1 MKKLSITKEQFEKSK
16 YFTRKY
22 GKLAFVSESGKLFKT
37 NKGNVLKFTKE
48 STLNDGIANDEEYT
62 FLRVSVAW
70 DVEGDEPPEGLPTSV
85 YIKVPSY
92 IYEGD
97 GEMNLSGMI
106 EDYFG
111 YRVDDIYPS
120 EASNRDKKRVKDW
133 LLWTDDEGLVEDD
146 GLGMR
151 YDESPKKPAELT
163 EDAILDA
170 IPVDARDGLID
181 INEPDGSFG
190 RYTWYVKFAP
200 FSDEEAKEA
209 ADGITKST
217 GRRTTVA
224 GDGRETYV
232 LIMDYPSRPTSESK
246 KVVKEGAGA
255 GYTVTIK
262 NVKLANAKVINRS
275 EDGDW
280 EFEADIVKDSYMVEA
295 EDYYNRFCP
304 ISEYDE
310 EWVEVSGKVYGVCW
324 WYDDESDVERQVNGQ
339 EQDIGFDY
347 GGGWTHVNLP
357 KDGHITAD
365 RIRSDEH
372 DTWAIQSIELFA
384 PQVSE
389 CVNYCHEHFLDEEEG
404 GEEEEVD
411 ESKLAKETSDD
422 LTLDEIYKA
431 VKEEYGGKLFSD
443 NFLKLNIEHVS
454 GQVLCIFELDRPDD
468 MGANDGDDEWWEDK
482 KDSAI
487 LFYDEL
493 VKFLVDKFGE
503 KFRFTDP
510 RVSDEY
516 ADKSDPKGAFE
527 IFIDEDDATLPII
540 TIDEVADG
548 WYAESEENEN
558 GTIDDWR
565 VFDYGED
572 FPYTERYTV
581 LDPDGYQFFISH
593 NGGVGSF
600 TEDPLEGTS
609 EEICDELEVEI
620 EDKMWKPMELS
631 KREMLDNITVMK
643 GLRRIKEKYDY
654 DDQD

>member
-1 MKKLSITKEQFEKSK
+1 MVNILKNEEFTTMKRLHITREHFEKSK

-22 GKLAFVSESGKLFKT
+22 GNLKFVSESGKLFKT
-37 NKGNVLKFTKE
+37 DKGKLLNFT
-48 STLNDGIANDEEYT
+48 
-62 FLRVSVAW
+62 
-70 DVEGDEPPEGLPTSV
+70 EGTRRELEPTNGRAS
-85 YIKVPSY
+85 
-92 IYEGD
+92 
-97 GEMNLSGMI
+97 
-106 EDYFG
+106 FG
-111 YRVDDIYPS
+111 RKAY
-120 EASNRDKKRVKDW
+120 
-133 LLWTDDEGLVEDD
+133 VEDD
-146 GLGMR
+146 GDGFTLLS
-151 YDESPKKPAELT
+151 YDTPVARIERCEGGKGQDFSLLNDYLSTTTLTHIHSFLQTYGLKDIPTKQLKELDVGQT
-163 EDAILDA
+163 VHL
-170 IPVDARDGLID
+170 
-181 INEPDGSFG
+181 DGSNM
-190 RYTWYVKFAP
+190 A
-200 FSDEEAKEA
+200 
-209 ADGITKST
+209 
-217 GRRTTVA
+217 
-224 GDGRETYV
+224 
-232 LIMDYPSRPTSESK
+232 ESK
-246 KVVKEGAGA
+246 KLVKEGAGA

-310 EWVEVSGKVYGVCW
+310 EWVEVAGKVSGVCW
-324 WYDDESDVERQVNGQ
+324 WYEEERDVERQINGQ

-347 GGGWTHVNLP
+347 GAGWVHADLP
-357 KDGHITAD
+357 KDGHITSD
-365 RIRSDEH
+365 RIRADEH

-411 ESKLAKETSDD
+411 ESKQVAKETSDD

-516 ADKSDPKGAFE
+516 SDRSDPKAAFE

-558 GTIDDWR
+558 GTIDGWR
-565 VFDYGED
+565 VFDYGEE
-572 FPYTERYTV
+572 FPYVERYEV
-581 LDPDGYQFFISH
+581 LDPDGYPFFIDH

-600 TEDPLEGTS
+600 PEDAIEGTS
-609 EEICDELEVEI
+609 DEICDALEI
-620 EDKMWKPMELS
+620 EIKDKMYKPRELAE
-631 KREMLDNITVMK
+631 REILDNPVV
-643 GLRRIKEKYDY
+643 
-654 DDQD
+654 

>member
-1 MKKLSITKEQFEKSK
+1 MKKLNITKETFEKSK

-37 NKGNVLKFTKE
+37 SKGNILKFTKE
-48 STLNDGIANDEEYT
+48 SLKREVMPMNGRKSFGHKAVEEEDDDGFTLFSYETPVAKLERREDG
-62 FLRVSVAW
+62 
-70 DVEGDEPPEGLPTSV
+70 
-85 YIKVPSY
+85 
-92 IYEGD
+92 
-97 GEMNLSGMI
+97 SGMDFTLLS
-106 EDYFG
+106 DYLSSTTLTHIHSWLIG
-111 YRVDDIYPS
+111 HNQKDIPTKELLQMNVGDS
-120 EASNRDKKRVKDW
+120 VPMMAAESKK
-133 LLWTDDEGLVEDD
+133 L
-146 GLGMR
+146 
-151 YDESPKKPAELT
+151 
-163 EDAILDA
+163 
-170 IPVDARDGLID
+170 
-181 INEPDGSFG
+181 
-190 RYTWYVKFAP
+190 
-200 FSDEEAKEA
+200 AKEA
-209 ADGITKST
+209 GRKVIPAENGCNIHDMGDCFIVTNKNGLNIGQCRTMIEAEDIAENADEYTKRKL
-217 GRRTTVA
+217 G
-224 GDGRETYV
+224 
-232 LIMDYPSRPTSESK
+232 LESK
-246 KVVKEGAGA
+246 KLVKEGAGA

-275 EDGDW
+275 KDGDW
-280 EFEADIVKDSYMVEA
+280 EFVADIVKDSYMVEA

-310 EWVEVSGKVYGVCW
+310 EWVEVAGKVYGVCW
-324 WYDDESDVERQVNGQ
+324 WYEEERDVERQVNGQ

-347 GGGWTHVNLP
+347 GAGWVHADLP

-365 RIRSDEH
+365 RIRADEH

-516 ADKSDPKGAFE
+516 ADKSDPKAAFE

-548 WYAESEENEN
+548 WYAESEGNEN
-558 GTIDDWR
+558 GTIDGWR
-565 VFDYGED
+565 VFDYGEE
-572 FPYTERYTV
+572 FPYVERYEV
-581 LDPDGYQFFISH
+581 LDPDGYPFFIDH

-600 TEDPLEGTS
+600 PEDAIEGSS
-609 EEICDELEVEI
+609 EEVCDALEI
-620 EDKMWKPMELS
+620 EIKDKMYKPRELTE
-631 KREMLDNITVMK
+631 REILDNPVVQK
-643 GLRRIKEKYDY
+643 GLKRIKVKFQYEKED
-654 DDQD
+654 

>member
-1 MKKLSITKEQFEKSK
+1 MVNILKNEEFTTMKRLHITREHFEKSK

-22 GKLAFVSESGKLFKT
+22 GNLKFVSESGKLFKT
-37 NKGNVLKFTKE
+37 DKGHVIKFSESMSNDDAVNVMSAASATDMDAADMGLISHKKADPYNTLKKNKGKKVDEGMKREVVPMNGRASFGHKAVEEEDENGFTLYSYE
-48 STLNDGIANDEEYT
+48 TPVARLERRDDGSGLDFSLLNDYLSATTLTHIHSWLIGHHQKDIPT
-62 FLRVSVAW
+62 KKLR
-70 DVEGDEPPEGLPTSV
+70 ELP
-85 YIKVPSY
+85 IGQKVP
-92 IYEGD
+92 
-97 GEMNLSGMI
+97 M
-106 EDYFG
+106 
-111 YRVDDIYPS
+111 V
-120 EASNRDKKRVKDW
+120 
-133 LLWTDDEGLVEDD
+133 
-146 GLGMR
+146 
-151 YDESPKKPAELT
+151 
-163 EDAILDA
+163 
-170 IPVDARDGLID
+170 
-181 INEPDGSFG
+181 
-190 RYTWYVKFAP
+190 
-200 FSDEEAKEA
+200 A
-209 ADGITKST
+209 A
-217 GRRTTVA
+217 
-224 GDGRETYV
+224 
-232 LIMDYPSRPTSESK
+232 ESK
-246 KVVKEGAGA
+246 KLVKEGAGA

-310 EWVEVSGKVYGVCW
+310 EWVEVAGRVYGVCW
-324 WYDDESDVERQVNGQ
+324 WYEEESDVERQVNGQ

-347 GGGWTHVNLP
+347 GGGWTHANLP

-516 ADKSDPKGAFE
+516 SDKSDPKGAFE

-558 GTIDDWR
+558 GTIDGWR
-565 VFDYGED
+565 VFDYGEE
-572 FPYTERYTV
+572 FPYVERYEV
-581 LDPDGYQFFISH
+581 LDPDGYPFFIDH

-600 TEDPLEGTS
+600 PEDAIEGTS
-609 EEICDELEVEI
+609 EEICDELEIEI
-620 EDKMWKPMELS
+620 KDKMYKPRELTE
-631 KREMLDNITVMK
+631 REILDNPVVQK
-643 GLRRIKEKYDY
+643 GLKRIKVKFQYEKED
-654 DDQD
+654 